1 MWRLIGDGLIS
12 EEQFLKWMSGLVNNV
27 SSNKEDDVESDLRAA
42 FQVFDQDNNG
52 YITRD
57 ELRSAMTMMGE
68 VN

>member
-1 MWRLIGDGLIS
+1 MIS